1 MRGLWVAENIPEGGT
16 ISNEKICRPDKR
28 LPSFA
33 CAGWTVVT
41 GPVLH
46 MTRSYV

>member
-1 MRGLWVAENIPEGGT
+1 MRGFWVAENIPEGGT

-28 LPSFA
+28 LPSVA
-33 CAGWTVVT
+33 GAGCAVVT
-41 GPVLH
+41 GAGLH